1 MVEQGPWGVPP
12 RRRNTS
18 ALVLGGVGLFVVAT
32 LVGTGVGWLNA
43 NRSNANSLV
52 IQSSTPTDSPSTAL
66 PPSDSPT
73 PTPTPLPT
81 PSEPTEAELE
91 QQAYDALTEQAATDR
106 RQIKLRG
113 QWAAQ
118 LSSKYVGVRDPLQET
133 ALGSHTF
140 YAADI
145 LAEHQDLRATFGA
158 YDVILLR
165 GQDFSP
171 GMTHNGDTFW
181 YTFVLGNFDSRNDV
195 DYFCEGAFQG
205 LTGKDLKNRCLPRT
219 LRP

>member
-1 MVEQGPWGVPP
+1 MEQGSWGTPP
-12 RRRNTS
+12 RRSNTS

-43 NRSNANSLV
+43 SRSNADSPV
-52 IQSSTPTDSPSTAL
+52 IQSSTATDSPSTAL
-66 PPSDSPT
+66 PQPSDSPT
-73 PTPTPLPT
+73 PTPSPT
-81 PSEPTEAELE
+81 PYEPTEAELE
-91 QQAYDALTEQAATDR
+91 QQADAVLTEQAATDR
-106 RQIKLRG
+106 RQTKLRG
-113 QWAAQ
+113 QWVTQ
-118 LSSKYVGVRDPLQET
+118 LSSKYVGVRDPLQES
-133 ALGSHTF
+133 ASGSHTF
-140 YAADI
+140 YAVDI
-145 LAEHQDLRATFGA
+145 LAEHQNLRETFSA

-195 DYFCEGAFQG
+195 DHFCEWAFPG